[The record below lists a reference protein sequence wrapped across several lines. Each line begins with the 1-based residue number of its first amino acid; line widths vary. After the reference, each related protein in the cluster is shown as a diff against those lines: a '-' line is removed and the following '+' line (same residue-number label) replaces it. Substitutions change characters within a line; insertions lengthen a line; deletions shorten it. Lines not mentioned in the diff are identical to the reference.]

1 MNGKWTFS
9 VIYEILKNMVHSELG
24 KVTSYGAN
32 TLVVVDFALEPKE
45 GEGSQV
51 QDVYFAVA
59 HFPN

>member
-1 MNGKWTFS
+1 MDFFCNLRDFEKYGAFRAGQS
-9 VIYEILKNMVHSELG
+9 DVIWFN
-24 KVTSYGAN
+24 AN
-32 TLVVVDFALEPKE
+32 TLGVVVDFALEPKE